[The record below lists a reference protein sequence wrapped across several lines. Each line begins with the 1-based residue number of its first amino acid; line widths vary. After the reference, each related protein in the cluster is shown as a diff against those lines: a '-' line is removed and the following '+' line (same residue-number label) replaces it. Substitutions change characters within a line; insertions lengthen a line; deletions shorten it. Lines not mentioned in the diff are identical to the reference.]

1 MIKNNL
7 HITKVNKREK
17 FWFHNIRSMNY
28 FAYRYW
34 WLLLLLF
41 ILYLILWY
49 LFCFRIPYQQ
59 DCINDKNFN
68 QTVESI
74 KAKID
79 SCCDCNDKPKVK
91 PPLYVPR
98 ENCRV
103 HFSGLLMGG
112 RFIDNYV
119 SKIYEV
125 DRYSEYVGEGDYPD
139 NSKAFP
145 KSVYNTF
152 DGIAIDSG
160 TRLIIYSGKNFSGKV
175 LLDVEGPKIINN
187 VFRKNLSIALQVHDE
202 KYPSYLENKYPKSV
216 REWSISNMIDWNSGS
231 CKIICAQ

>member
-103 HFSGLLMGG
+103 HFTGGIMGG
-112 RFIDNYV
+112 RFEQIGI
-119 SKIYEV
+119 SKVYKV
-125 DRYSEYVGEGDYPD
+125 DHMSEYVGEGEYPD
-139 NSKAFP
+139 NRRAFP
-145 KSVYNTF
+145 KAVATTF
-152 DGIAIDSG
+152 DGIAIDRG
-160 TRLIIYSGKNFSGKV
+160 TRLIIYSGPNFTGRV
-175 LLDVEGPKIINN
+175 LLDVVGPRIINN
-187 VFRKNLSIALQVHDE
+187 SLWRNDARYAHCNTDRFPEELQAT
-202 KYPSYLENKYPKSV
+202 YPPSV
-216 REWSISNMIDWNSGS
+216 REWSRENMHSWSYGS
-231 CKIICAQ
+231 CKIICAE